1 MKQFKKYG
9 VAAAVAS
16 MAAGVVAQT
25 QVSNT
30 ETGDLAIVPYYTTL
44 DGKNTGIHVI
54 NTTGLTQVV
63 KVRLR
68 RGTDSADALDFNLIM
83 SPRDEWTAT
92 IAAGGANGV
101 VVNTGDS
108 TCTVPAFKDGVA
120 EMPAIYA
127 EGATE
132 GYVEIIGM
140 AEADAWNPK
149 GTDSDDQDAIS
160 YWAEH
165 VDGTPRDC
173 EVVRSNF
180 FRVAVADIGDPSVE
194 GVHLY
199 DLSSDGA
206 GCATTTACAA
216 TGAVG
221 PLTYYERTDDNALKV
236 SWMITDA
243 DGGLEV
249 GDNAV
254 HVEGFSDEA
263 MMTNQQRLNFTA
275 AGILEFDSLNFELP
289 NLAYGAYASGDR
301 ANPAASTDGSMFDD
315 LREALDAD
323 AIINDWAGFET
334 ADAVV
339 NADWVV
345 TLPGQYVMNDPIC
358 DMYNAYGANDTA
370 IALCGNAT
378 FLAGVDFDRDQL
390 PLIVSQS
397 FVGEPLVNS
406 NLALWDR
413 EEKPLAGKDSS
424 PEDELGFSPSSSN
437 DGSKVTVVLPYEVN
451 TMVWG
456 AEGSAGSLGS
466 DLALVVT
473 PPEGSDRGWAE
484 LTIVSSN
491 PAPERFQLSGFDEED
506 SITPTTGNW
515 VVLPNETDTAVVGMA
530 VWERSFAAQA
540 GNYGR
545 AIEHSTVT
553 SRRGGSV

>member
-165 VDGTPRDC
+165 VDG
-173 EVVRSNF
+173 
-180 FRVAVADIGDPSVE
+180 
-194 GVHLY
+194 
-199 DLSSDGA
+199 
-206 GCATTTACAA
+206 
-216 TGAVG
+216 
-221 PLTYYERTDDNALKV
+221 
-236 SWMITDA
+236 
-243 DGGLEV
+243 
-249 GDNAV
+249 
-254 HVEGFSDEA
+254 
-263 MMTNQQRLNFTA
+263 
-275 AGILEFDSLNFELP
+275 DSP
-289 NLAYGAYASGDR
+289 
-301 ANPAASTDGSMFDD
+301 
-315 LREALDAD
+315 
-323 AIINDWAGFET
+323 
-334 ADAVV
+334 
-339 NADWVV
+339 
-345 TLPGQYVMNDPIC
+345 
-358 DMYNAYGANDTA
+358 
-370 IALCGNAT
+370 
-378 FLAGVDFDRDQL
+378 
-390 PLIVSQS
+390 
-397 FVGEPLVNS
+397 
-406 NLALWDR
+406 
-413 EEKPLAGKDSS
+413 
-424 PEDELGFSPSSSN
+424 
-437 DGSKVTVVLPYEVN
+437 
-451 TMVWG
+451 
-456 AEGSAGSLGS
+456 
-466 DLALVVT
+466 
-473 PPEGSDRGWAE
+473 
-484 LTIVSSN
+484 
-491 PAPERFQLSGFDEED
+491 
-506 SITPTTGNW
+506 
-515 VVLPNETDTAVVGMA
+515 
-530 VWERSFAAQA
+530 
-540 GNYGR
+540 
-545 AIEHSTVT
+545 
-553 SRRGGSV
+553 

>member
-1 MKQFKKYG
+1 
-9 VAAAVAS
+9 
-16 MAAGVVAQT
+16 
-25 QVSNT
+25 
-30 ETGDLAIVPYYTTL
+30 
-44 DGKNTGIHVI
+44 
-54 NTTGLTQVV
+54 
-63 KVRLR
+63 
-68 RGTDSADALDFNLIM
+68 
-83 SPRDEWTAT
+83 
-92 IAAGGANGV
+92 
-101 VVNTGDS
+101 
-108 TCTVPAFKDGVA
+108 
-120 EMPAIYA
+120 
-127 EGATE
+127 
-132 GYVEIIGM
+132 
-140 AEADAWNPK
+140 
-149 GTDSDDQDAIS
+149 
-160 YWAEH
+160 
-165 VDGTPRDC
+165 
-173 EVVRSNF
+173 
-180 FRVAVADIGDPSVE
+180 
-194 GVHLY
+194 
-199 DLSSDGA
+199 
-206 GCATTTACAA
+206 
-216 TGAVG
+216 
-221 PLTYYERTDDNALKV
+221 
-236 SWMITDA
+236 
-243 DGGLEV
+243 
-249 GDNAV
+249 
-254 HVEGFSDEA
+254 
-263 MMTNQQRLNFTA
+263 
-275 AGILEFDSLNFELP
+275 
-289 NLAYGAYASGDR
+289 
-301 ANPAASTDGSMFDD
+301 
-315 LREALDAD
+315 
-323 AIINDWAGFET
+323 
-334 ADAVV
+334 
-339 NADWVV
+339 
-345 TLPGQYVMNDPIC
+345 MNDPIC